1 MRTILVLYLRNKLM
15 FEETSATV
23 WFHVWTMLVYFSCI
37 LGAIIADS
45 FIGKFKT
52 ILSLSCVYVFGSIL
66 LTLGAIE
73 GWKDLSM
80 GMTFIGLGLIAV
92 GSGGIKP
99 CVAAFGGEQFKLPEQ
114 AALLTGFF
122 LLFYFSINLG
132 SLLSTIVTPILR
144 EDVKCFDMPDCFPAG
159 FGLPAVLM
167 ALSIII
173 FVCGKPLYKIEKTH
187 GKMITKVCKTIGV
200 SCD

>member
-1 MRTILVLYLRNKLM
+1 MRTILSLYLHNKLM
-15 FEETSATV
+15 FEETTATV
-23 WFHVWTMLVYFSCI
+23 LFHGWTMLVYFSCI
-37 LGAIIADS
+37 FGAILADS

-52 ILSLSCVYVFGSIL
+52 ILSLSCVYVFGSII

-73 GWKDLSM
+73 GLKMLSIS
-80 GMTFIGLGLIAV
+80 MTFIGLLLIAV

-99 CVAAFGGEQFKLPEQ
+99 CVAAFGAEQFKLPEQ

-132 SLLSTIVTPILR
+132 SLISTIVTPILR
-144 EDVKCFDMPDCFPAG
+144 EDVTCFDMPDCFPAG
-159 FGLPAVLM
+159 FGLPAALM
-167 ALSIII
+167 IIAIVI
-173 FVCGKPLYKIEKTH
+173 FVCGKPLYKIEKAH